1 MRGMKRGLTILGF
14 IIVLALGGC
23 WWVYPSAS
31 LRYEITVEVEADGQ
45 VYSGSSVHEVTLRR
59 QPQLLSAPPVSGDFK
74 GEAVAVNIADRG
86 TLFVLLTG
94 SRCCQHEPFSEEH
107 GYGPDARGFVR
118 EVFDVRASSA
128 QAIRSLPFR
137 QIDADVPFNQLPMMV
152 RFDDI
157 SDPLTVALVNP
168 NDLAASFGEGVE
180 LRRVH
185 VQTTRARVTSGI
197 DERLPWLASRKRG
210 YLDGARLQ
218 SSRELTNTLHYGH
231 FRTGF
236 W

>member
-1 MRGMKRGLTILGF
+1 MKRVLMVLGF
-14 IIVLALGGC
+14 MVVLALGSC
-23 WWVYPSAS
+23 WWAYPSAS

-45 VYSGSSVHEVTLRR
+45 IYTGSSVHEVTLRR

-74 GEAVAVNIADRG
+74 GEAVTVDIANRG

-118 EVFDVRASSA
+118 EVFNVRASSA
-128 QAIRSLPFR
+128 QAVRSLPFR
-137 QIDADVPFNQLPMMV
+137 QIDADVPFNQLPRMV
-152 RFDDI
+152 RFEDI
-157 SDPLTVALVNP
+157 GDPLSVTLVNP
-168 NDLAASFGEGVE
+168 YDLAASFGEGVE

-185 VQTTRARVTSGI
+185 VRTTGARVTTGI
-197 DERLPWLASRKRG
+197 DDRLPWLASRRSG
-210 YLDGARLQ
+210 YLDGARIR
-218 SSRELTNTLHYGH
+218 SSRELANTLHYGH

-236 W
+236 WL